1 MSRDLWMRPK
11 EAASYIDV
19 QEQTLAKWRCLSQ
32 GPPYTKVG
40 RSVRYSRQRLDEW
53 LDAATVETSK

>member
-1 MSRDLWMRPK
+1 MRPK